1 MVRRDSPGDEWGS
14 PRSDSENG
22 ENDAQGEGHGDV
34 VTISQV
40 AEPLEP
46 DSDGTPSRSSRSSS
60 RRQVLPMMASVDWGR
75 RRVAGMIVGLTGTLL
90 LTLALSTTDT
100 PGTYRPA
107 AWYLVMVALAALVGG
122 VGALAVTLVAC
133 VIGIWYTLVSPVHTF
148 APLGGDD
155 LWGMAGFIVAAGAI
169 GLLITRMEAALRE
182 RDLAVQARLKV
193 EADARARAE
202 LDATRAELY
211 VSELQRLRAS
221 RIVDALQE
229 AMLPQELPAV
239 DGFELD
245 ASYTPATPDLAVG
258 GDWFDAFRLDD
269 RTLAL
274 AVGDVSGHGL
284 SAAAL
289 MAQLRN
295 AKRAFIFEDPA
306 PGHVLGRLNHYLYRL
321 ESADFATVLYGLLD
335 LTSGDF
341 RWAVAGHPPP
351 IFFRPGAAAP
361 VEDPS
366 ARGPL
371 LGFRSDAV
379 YGETVRTLEPAGGVL
394 LYSDGLVERR
404 DGHLDD
410 GIAVVADLLADAA
423 GDDPVDGMCERLVS
437 RLDGGHE
444 GRDDVCQLLVRRTAA
459 A

>member
-1 MVRRDSPGDEWGS
+1 MR
-14 PRSDSENG
+14 
-22 ENDAQGEGHGDV
+22 
-34 VTISQV
+34 V
-40 AEPLEP
+40 AESLES
-46 DSDGTPSRSSRSSS
+46 DSDGTPSRSSGSSS
-60 RRQVLPMMASVDWGR
+60 RRQVLLVMADVGWGR
-75 RRVAGMIVGLTGTLL
+75 RRIAGMVVGLAGTLL
-90 LTLALSTTDT
+90 LTVALTATDT

-133 VIGIWYTLVSPVHTF
+133 VVGIWYTLVTPIHTF
-148 APLGGDD
+148 APLRGAD
-155 LWGMAGFIVAAGAI
+155 LWGIAGFIVAAGAI

-321 ESADFATVLYGLLD
+321 ETGDFATVLYGLLD
-335 LTSGDF
+335 LPTGDF

-351 IFFRPGAAAP
+351 IFFREGAAAA
-361 VEDPS
+361 VEDPD

-371 LGFRSDAV
+371 LGFQPEAT
-379 YGETVRTLEPAGGVL
+379 YGETVRSLDPSGGVL

-404 DGHLDD
+404 GGHLDD
-410 GIAVVADLLADAA
+410 GITFVADLLSEV
-423 GDDPVDGMCERLVS
+423 GGDPVEGMCERLVA
-437 RLDGGHE
+437 RLVGGLE
-444 GRDDVCQLLVRRTAA
+444 GRDDVCQLLVRRTAVA
-459 A
+459 

>member
-1 MVRRDSPGDEWGS
+1 M
-14 PRSDSENG
+14 
-22 ENDAQGEGHGDV
+22 AQH
-34 VTISQV
+34 
-40 AEPLEP
+40 LEP
-46 DSDGTPSRSSRSSS
+46 GSNEVPPAT
-60 RRQVLPMMASVDWGR
+60 RRRVLPMMAGIDWGR
-75 RRVAGMIVGLTGTLL
+75 RRVAGATVGLGGTLL
-90 LTLALSTTDT
+90 LTLVLTVTDT

-107 AWYLVMVALAALVGG
+107 AWYLVIVALAALIGG
-122 VGALAVTLVAC
+122 VGAMAATLVAC
-133 VIGIWYTLVSPVHTF
+133 VFGIWYTLVPPVHTF
-148 APLGGDD
+148 GPLSGDD
-155 LWGMAGFIVAAGAI
+155 LSGIAGFIVAAGTI
-169 GLLITRMEAALRE
+169 GLLITRMEGALRE
-182 RDLAVQARLKV
+182 RDRAVQARLQV

-229 AMLPQELPAV
+229 AMLPQELPIV

-284 SAAAL
+284 NAAAL

-321 ESADFATVLYGLLD
+321 DSADFATVLYGLLD
-335 LTSGDF
+335 LPSGDF

-351 IFFRPGAAAP
+351 IFFREGRAAP
-361 VEDPS
+361 VEDPDV
-366 ARGPL
+366 RGPL
-371 LGFRSDAV
+371 LGFRPGAT

-404 DGHLDD
+404 RGHLDD
-410 GIAVVADLLADAA
+410 GIALVADLLAET
-423 GDDPVDGMCERLVS
+423 GGEPVDGMCERLVS

>member
-1 MVRRDSPGDEWGS
+1 
-14 PRSDSENG
+14 
-22 ENDAQGEGHGDV
+22 
-34 VTISQV
+34 
-40 AEPLEP
+40 
-46 DSDGTPSRSSRSSS
+46 
-60 RRQVLPMMASVDWGR
+60 MMAGVRWGR
-75 RRVAGMIVGLTGTLL
+75 RRIAGMFVGLAGTLL

-133 VIGIWYTLVSPVHTF
+133 VVGIWYTLVTPVHTF
-148 APLGGDD
+148 GPLGGDD
-155 LWGMAGFIVAAGAI
+155 LGGMLGFIVAAGAI

-229 AMLPQELPAV
+229 AMLPQELPVV

-321 ESADFATVLYGLLD
+321 ETGDFATVLYGLLD
-335 LTSGDF
+335 LPTGDF

-351 IFFRPGAAAP
+351 IFFREGSATA
-361 VEDPS
+361 VEEPD

-371 LGFRSDAV
+371 LGFQPGAT
-379 YGETVRTLEPAGGVL
+379 YGETVRRLDPSGGVL

-404 DGHLDD
+404 GGHLDD
-410 GIAVVADLLADAA
+410 GITLVADLLAAA

>member
-1 MVRRDSPGDEWGS
+1 M
-14 PRSDSENG
+14 
-22 ENDAQGEGHGDV
+22 ADV
-34 VTISQV
+34 
-40 AEPLEP
+40 A
-46 DSDGTPSRSSRSSS
+46 
-60 RRQVLPMMASVDWGR
+60 WGR
-75 RRVAGMIVGLTGTLL
+75 RRLVGTAVGLGATAL
-90 LTLALSTTDT
+90 LTLGLSATDY
-100 PGTYRPA
+100 PGSYRPA
-107 AWYLVMVALAALVGG
+107 AWYLVMVAVAALIGG

-133 VIGIWYTLVSPVHTF
+133 VIGIWYTLVPPIRTF
-148 APLGGDD
+148 GPLSGDD
-155 LWGMAGFIVAAGAI
+155 LWGIAGFVVAAGAI
-169 GLLITRMEAALRE
+169 GLLITRMEAALRDRDFAVE
-182 RDLAVQARLKV
+182 RRLKV
-193 EADARARAE
+193 EADARAQAE

-229 AMLPQELPAV
+229 AMLPHQLPSV

-245 ASYTPATPDLAVG
+245 ASYTPAAPDLAVG

-284 SAAAL
+284 NAATL

-306 PGHVLGRLNHYLYRL
+306 PGRVLGRLNHYLYRL
-321 ESADFATVLYGLLD
+321 ENADFATVLYGLLD
-335 LTSGDF
+335 LSNGEL
-341 RWAVAGHPPP
+341 RWSVAGHPPP
-351 IFFRPGAAAP
+351 IFFGDGVAAP
-361 VEDPS
+361 VEDAD

-371 LGFRSDAV
+371 LGFRADAT
-379 YGETVRTLEPAGGVL
+379 YGETVRTLEPTGGVL

-404 DGHLDD
+404 RGHLDD
-410 GIAVVADLLADAA
+410 GIALVADLLAKT
-423 GDDPVDGMCERLVS
+423 GGEPVDGMCERLFS

-459 A
+459 T